1 MFDLAPAH
9 ARVPELWGVDLV
21 VVLVVEGEDPPGLL
35 GVDLAAVPLGPGG
48 SGGRTLAPMAR
59 AMVTVSEKPLQ
70 AFTEK
75 PVQSRESSADSRSS
89 SFNCACAAA
98 EGG

>member
-21 VVLVVEGEDPPGLL
+21 VVLVVEAEDPPGLL
-35 GVDLAAVPLGPGG
+35 GVDLAAVPLG
-48 SGGRTLAPMAR
+48 SGGRTLAPMAG

-70 AFTEK
+70 AFTEI
-75 PVQSRESSADSRSS
+75 PVRSRESSADSRSS
-89 SFNCACAAA
+89 SFNCACAVA